1 MTINIKLMR
10 VLVLVG
16 IGFPIQI
23 CLSQQLPP
31 KAIKVYLLGVDSDL
45 KGEFSQVAPELTG
58 ALRTAFSSQSD
69 FFTLLD
75 RTNLDALVKANQLEG
90 DLDAVFHGAVPSS
103 KLARIAHAD
112 IAHADGFIRSELR
125 NGADGAVLSVALVK
139 LDSEIP
145 WSTQIIF
152 TLAKWLSNDTQKS
165 AASYLAQD
173 AAYKLFSPKALPN
186 VSAAAKNL
194 ERRTIES
201 TNDSQPVPFVT
212 SAEIEQPPGLYVTE
226 SYRLTAGEGSH
237 SAITGKWHKDSPYIA
252 GGYDTY
258 PSLNLSIMVES
269 LSKSHF
275 HFAIQSNSC
284 YLSDEKGNTWTQD
297 APDSSG
303 SYYPDSIRI
312 SSRGVEIQPNVRVRT
327 TFSFLAGGDTTGTLF
342 TLVCSEESPTRGR
355 QIVIR
360 GIKVHESRDFQH

>member
-1 MTINIKLMR
+1 MTIDIRLMR
-10 VLVLVG
+10 VLALVLV
-16 IGFPIQI
+16 GFPIQT
-23 CLSQQLPP
+23 CLSQQLSP
-31 KAIKVYLLGVDSDL
+31 KPIKVYLLGVDSDL
-45 KGEFSQVAPELTG
+45 KGEFSQVAPQLTG

-90 DLDAVFHGAVPSS
+90 DLDAVLHGAAPSS
-103 KLARIAHAD
+103 KLAD

-145 WSTQIIF
+145 WSNQIIF

-165 AASYLAQD
+165 AANYLAQD
-173 AAYKLFSPKALPN
+173 AAYKLFSPKTLPN
-186 VSAAAKNL
+186 ISATAKNL
-194 ERRTIES
+194 ERQTTES
-201 TNDSQPVPFVT
+201 ANDSQPVPFVT
-212 SAEIEQPPGLYVTE
+212 STEIEQPPGLYVTE

-237 SAITGKWHKDSPYIA
+237 SAIAGKSRKDTPSGFGNSY
-252 GGYDTY
+252 YTY

-297 APDSSG
+297 APESSG

-360 GIKVHESRDFQH
+360 GIKVH